1 MKEKSGAP
9 TVRLSK
15 RQKGEDAS
23 VESLK
28 TQRRPRKLTGQTAEE
43 TSTDMQIGT
52 HESAL
57 EEHPPEEVVSPE
69 KDIETR
75 IQKIKE
81 VFLKLEGAKEA
92 GTPKEMQARKEIPRQ
107 EACDV
112 PPRHQQPRQEAS
124 HVPPRHQQPRQ
135 EADDDVVELTRRQY
149 QRARQEADDD
159 VVELTEGQYRRAL
172 GYLIR
177 IEEDEEVIDPM
188 YRRVM
193 TRQTYKAATS
203 SQWRRPKQEK
213 GESSRGKGRQT

>member
-57 EEHPPEEVVSPE
+57 EEHPPEEV
-69 KDIETR
+69 
-75 IQKIKE
+75 
-81 VFLKLEGAKEA
+81 
-92 GTPKEMQARKEIPRQ
+92 PRQ